1 MRLAALVAITLAAC
15 APNDAPTRR
24 DAAEGVAP
32 GLAFPHVEELA
43 DGVYSYEQL
52 HVAAGET
59 ITTLSLFVVTP
70 EGVLVA
76 DGQESVEETQRL
88 IDTIAGIT
96 DRPITHVV
104 ICSDH
109 GDHSAGNSAF
119 PSDAVYFAHPRS
131 AATLEAQAN
140 APDRPAGA
148 PPVVLPTDLVGA
160 ERVIELGGR
169 EIRILH
175 LGRSHTG
182 GDLVVYVPD
191 AKVLFMSETFLD
203 GVFPAMRSAYPS
215 EWVAVIEAA
224 QAMDVDIYVPGH
236 GIPDA
241 AERPRRA
248 ADLEAYRRALVAVIA
263 EATRLHSEGLTV
275 EDATEAADFGGLEDR
290 ALSASQIPR
299 AIARV
304 YMELDGE
311 LPR

>member
-1 MRLAALVAITLAAC
+1 MVSRRPIWLAALTTIALASC
-15 APNDAPTRR
+15 APNDGSTLRDGAGGAAP
-24 DAAEGVAP
+24 DI
-32 GLAFPHVEELA
+32 AFPRVEELA
-43 DGVYSYEQL
+43 DGVYSYAQL

-70 EGVLVA
+70 DGVLVA

-96 DRPITHVV
+96 DQPITHMV

-119 PSDAVYFAHPRS
+119 PSDAVFFAHPTS
-131 AATLEAQAN
+131 AVALAAQ
-140 APDRPAGA
+140 G
-148 PPVVLPTDLVGA
+148 TDLVEA
-160 ERVIELGGR
+160 ERVIEFGGR

-236 GIPDA
+236 GTAD
-241 AERPRRA
+241 EGGRPRVA
-248 ADLEAYRRALVAVIA
+248 ADLHAYRQALAAVIA
-263 EATRLHSEGLTV
+263 EATRLHASGLTV
-275 EDATEAADFGGLEDR
+275 EEAVSEADFGGLER
-290 ALSASQIPR
+290 LALSASQIPR
-299 AIARV
+299 AIERV